1 MKILVVVHTRDT
13 FFALGSKRQA
23 ELLEDSFA
31 FVERQKKSGVCKE
44 MYYLPGYKG
53 TASIWEVESAE
64 EITLRFLEN
73 PMSTYEEAQIYMLS
87 DWKSFVNITRKLY
100 HRRVYH
106 RKQDD

>member
-1 MKILVVVHTRDT
+1 MKILVVVHTRES
-13 FFALGSKRQA
+13 FFVLSSKRQA
-23 ELLEDSFA
+23 ELLEESFT
-31 FVERQKKSGVCKE
+31 FVERQKKSGCCKE

-53 TASIWEVESAE
+53 TASIWEVDSAE

-73 PMSTYEEAQIYMLS
+73 PMSIYEDAKLYVLS
-87 DWKSFVNITRKLY
+87 DWKAFVNITRKLY